1 MLPLWRR
8 NTCLCLLHRR
18 RRCFPE
24 DLLLAVEAL
33 PTTIDALVE
42 VSHHGMGEIYDGQ
55 SRTPEEGGTGDDGE
69 DSEEEDENEEEKDDE
84 EEEQEEEEEEQEEE
98 DASGDTDDDG
108 QETDTISQN
117 DSADSETKQQPND
130 PAHDRAP
137 QPAGKS
143 RRRRLRRR
151 RSGEKTTHVPG
162 GGADGAGQPRG
173 QFRRV
178 RSSGA
183 SLTAPFL
190 TWLLWLE
197 HCRRASE
204 VESKARSAARAFV
217 VRAGALSPVLEACFR
232 VLKASQVTRAAGWP
246 CGGCQSCSW
255 VRRWMLR
262 CDGFT
267 SSDSVCVW
275 VHLFCGWCR
284 WCYSAGTIVGC
295 MTCSGLV

>member
-8 NTCLCLLHRR
+8 NTCLFFLHRR

-33 PTTIDALVE
+33 PTTFDVLEEA
-42 VSHHGMGEIYDGQ
+42 SHHGMGEIYDG
-55 SRTPEEGGTGDDGE
+55 RLGTPEEGGTGDDGE
-69 DSEEEDENEEEKDDE
+69 ESEEEDENEKD
-84 EEEQEEEEEEQEEE
+84 EEEEEEKEGE

-108 QETDTISQN
+108 QETDIISQN
-117 DSADSETKQQPND
+117 DSADPETEQHPND

-143 RRRRLRRR
+143 RRRRLRHR
-151 RSGEKTTHVPG
+151 RSGGKTAHVPG
-162 GGADGAGQPRG
+162 GGADGAGQERG

-178 RSSGA
+178 RPSGA

-217 VRAGALSPVLEACFR
+217 VRAGALRPVLEACFR
-232 VLKASQVTRAAGWP
+232 VLKASQVTRTAGWL
-246 CGGCQSCSW
+246 CGCCQSCNW
-255 VRRWMLR
+255 VRRWVRR

-267 SSDSVCVW
+267 SSESACVW
-275 VHLFCGWCR
+275 VHLFCDWCR
-284 WCYSAGTIVGC
+284 WRCFAGTIVGC
-295 MTCSGLV
+295 MACSGLV